1 MRLTLSLPDGYRVTQ
16 VKGRPYLF
24 DPRGILLPGPKDP
37 ALIEAYAWRHAWRQ
51 VDRELNEELVELHAG
66 TRSLHG
72 SRRLRQYM
80 RMLDAMRQ
88 AGREAEERPARRRL
102 VGWGVFAAAAA
113 AAAAVLLFTSLR
125 TTLVPEG
132 APHPGA
138 FTQMARTI
146 AFKHATPASPAG
158 PRTSGREAGVPT
170 VRAGEEP
177 RGAVRAQRL
186 GPSLPALGQYAI
198 TFGTFVNR
206 TAADTMMHFVRSK
219 GYIVYVARI
228 GEEFRVVTRPYRTR
242 AQAERLVG
250 ALQEIRLPAELTT
263 THNPRGPTA
272 RAREDWPAA
281 RD

>member
-1 MRLTLSLPDGYRVTQ
+1 VTE

-51 VDRELNEELVELHAG
+51 VDRELNEELVEVHAG

-72 SRRLRQYM
+72 SRRVRQYM
-80 RMLDAMRQ
+80 RMLDAIGQ
-88 AGREAEERPARRRL
+88 AGREAEREAEERPARRRL
-102 VGWGVFAAAAA
+102 VGWGVFATAAA

-132 APHPGA
+132 PHPDA
-138 FTQMARTI
+138 FIQMARTI

-158 PRTSGREAGVPT
+158 PRTSGREIGVPT
-170 VRAGEEP
+170 VRAGGEP

-263 THNPRGPTA
+263 TRNVRGPTA
-272 RAREDWPAA
+272 RAREDWSAP